1 MKDIIETAREDGR
14 LSTSIRMLQA
24 GGVTETLRESGPY
37 TAFFPTDE
45 AFSVF
50 PSEMLDAIA
59 NDRERL
65 RGLILYHVVRG
76 KLTMRELSRLEAIV
90 TLQGDYLDIEGPPEG
105 IQVNGA
111 TIIQPDVECTNGI
124 YHVIDSVL
132 LPRAIEARIPRRA

>member
-24 GGVTETLRESGPY
+24 GGVTETLRERGPY

-50 PSEMLDAIA
+50 PSERLDAIQ

-65 RGLILYHVVRG
+65 SGVILYHVVRG
-76 KLTMRELSRLEAIV
+76 KLTMHELSRLEAIV
-90 TLQGDYLDIEGPPEG
+90 TLQGDYLDIGGPPEG
-105 IQVNGA
+105 IRLNDA

-132 LPRAIEARIPRRA
+132 LPRAVEVRMPRRA